1 MSKKLYTTDSEIEH
15 VSLESFKRYGRQVST
30 TPIPLYTARML
41 LEKQLITE
49 GLRDRTI
56 YDYLLWF
63 DKFVE
68 STGIKLVSEINADTV
83 YYWLDHM
90 NVKNSSKL
98 VRLKSL
104 KAVLGRLFD
113 RGWINEKFWKSI
125 KIKVDTPT
133 KKGTDPQDLEI
144 YLNLLDLTNYFELR
158 DAVAVLLMYKTGIR
172 SATMA
177 QLKEEHLD
185 LGNSLLRLSGDIM
198 KNRQSLILPIDNQ
211 LIKIIKTLLKEN
223 KKIRQHTNQNNSYV
237 FVSRT
242 GRSIYETGHSNI
254 IQKRLN
260 SFSNKYGIK
269 NINPHSLRRAYAKN
283 LYNRGANVALIS
295 KALDHKSLEV
305 TTRYLDI
312 TQEELVSSLRE
323 FL

>member
-1 MSKKLYTTDSEIEH
+1 MSKKLYTTDSQIS
-15 VSLESFKRYGRQVST
+15 SLSIDPFKQYGRQVSN
-30 TPIPLYTARML
+30 TPIPIPTARLL
-41 LEKQLITE
+41 LERQLRTE
-49 GLRDRTI
+49 GLRDRTV
-56 YDYLLWF
+56 YDYLMWF

-68 STGIKLVSEINADTV
+68 STGVKVVSEINATAV
-83 YYWLDHM
+83 YQWLEQMD
-90 NVKNSSKL
+90 VKNSTKL

-104 KAVLGRLFD
+104 KAVLGRFFD
-113 RGWINEKFWKSI
+113 RGWIPDKFWKSI

-144 YLNLLDLTNYFELR
+144 YLNMLDLTNYFELR

-172 SATMA
+172 SATMS

-185 LGNSLLRLSGDIM
+185 LDNLLLRLSGDIM
-198 KNRQSLILPIDNQ
+198 KNRQSLILPIDSQ
-211 LIKIIKTLLKEN
+211 LVSLIKTLLKEN
-223 KKIRQHTNQNNSYV
+223 IKIRQHTKQSNSYL
-237 FVSRT
+237 FISRT
-242 GRSIYETGHSNI
+242 GRSIYETGHSNV

-260 SFSNKYGIK
+260 TFSNKYGIK